1 MPGQDRIT
9 ADEIKVVRWIETIL
23 TPLLIASVICL
34 TTCAYNTQLA
44 VGELQ
49 TEMAASKRL
58 DEKTN
63 RTHESVLTGQSAF
76 EVRLGKIEVRQTV
89 IMDDLSELKQT
100 AKDNFEKV
108 DGKLDKLIER
118 ELNGR

>member
-9 ADEIKVVRWIETIL
+9 ADEIKVVRWIEKIL
-23 TPLLIASVICL
+23 TPLLIASVISL
-34 TTCAYNTQLA
+34 TTCAYNTQMA

-49 TEMAASKRL
+49 TEMAASKTL

-63 RTHESVLTGQSAF
+63 KTHESVLTGQSAF

-118 ELNGR
+118 ELNGK